1 MTVKFVLIYAIL
13 SLGSCKVINNELEER
28 LSAIEKVIKEKD
40 EIIENMERS
49 IKSITNP
56 PFGVFCAKSW
66 EGGRDGDTSII
77 TYDEMS
83 HVSTNLDGPGLD
95 LDTGV
100 FTAGHNGT
108 WSVSFHFRSTTSE
121 HLDGNSIHLAK
132 NGKNIWVFAGIRH
145 VADIDYLELDIG
157 RTTYTHLDKGD
168 ALYLSQSPHEVS
180 HITDVTV
187 CYELV
192 TKY

>member
-1 MTVKFVLIYAIL
+1 M
-13 SLGSCKVINNELEER
+13 NNISGYHIDR
-28 LSAIEKVIKEKD
+28 LSRKNSFRDKIGSSSESEGEEDEDEKAD
-40 EIIENMERS
+40 EVGQL
-49 IKSITNP
+49 KQ
-56 PFGVFCAKSW
+56 
-66 EGGRDGDTSII
+66 
-77 TYDEMS
+77 
-83 HVSTNLDGPGLD
+83 LDGPGLD

-145 VADIDYLELDIG
+145 VAHIDYLELDIG

-168 ALYLSQSPHEVS
+168 VLYLSQSPHEVS